1 MIDKLFLDLI
11 IIMSVN
17 NFFDRYT
24 ASVKPVIAICLSRCL
39 AKENPMIF
47 YFILSLFM
55 IAVLAVIALQ
65 HLNTNRIVDIQLEQH
80 KMMFPSQ
87 VRGARIVYVRGIY
100 RSHPSK
106 RNWRLVAI
114 VLDVLA
120 AIGLVT
126 AIVMHYQDA
135 FSADLMT
142 SPFGLRLAEMLAA
155 SNNEIQNI
163 FLFGGMVLALIS
175 SMIWFYLTQWLF
187 QLLEKADQ
195 DHDSDATDLYW
206 TPKHLLK
213 RQYQLRISLQGI
225 LMVGAI
231 FLALT
236 GAFNWL
242 PVASEMASQ
251 TRLPRT
257 VSSSSASTASSS
269 SEVTNESATSSSW
282 TQNTDTT
289 YPIDAMKTAPLAPAS
304 ELASLTDADRAA
316 LFFTAYWTLNGLQQ
330 SEVADYANSTSE
342 TYSYHLVPGSSSKLI
357 VFSEFIPSV
366 NQTDYMFYAL
376 IDGEQVAF
384 YTMYQSK
391 TPITS
396 LASQYSLT
404 VSGTTLRPSMPEIRD
419 SDMNMRQLIGA
430 FKSDKSFDQTKKGL
444 HQGADIPL

>member
-1 MIDKLFLDLI
+1 
-11 IIMSVN
+11 
-17 NFFDRYT
+17 
-24 ASVKPVIAICLSRCL
+24 
-39 AKENPMIF
+39 
-47 YFILSLFM
+47 
-55 IAVLAVIALQ
+55 
-65 HLNTNRIVDIQLEQH
+65 
-80 KMMFPSQ
+80 
-87 VRGARIVYVRGIY
+87 
-100 RSHPSK
+100 
-106 RNWRLVAI
+106 
-114 VLDVLA
+114 
-120 AIGLVT
+120 
-126 AIVMHYQDA
+126 
-135 FSADLMT
+135 MT

-163 FLFGGMVLALIS
+163 FLFGGMALALIS
-175 SMIWFYLTQWLF
+175 RMIWFYLTQWLF
-187 QLLEKADQ
+187 QLLEKADH

-257 VSSSSASTASSS
+257 VSSSSASAASASS
-269 SEVTNESATSSSW
+269 EITNESATSSSW

-304 ELASLTDADRAA
+304 ELAGLTDADRAA

-384 YTMYQSK
+384 YNMYQSK

-444 HQGADIPL
+444 HRGADIPL